1 MRINK
6 SVFAGMLACACALG
20 FGAAQLSGQSS
31 GAGTASL
38 HRASVRQPAVSKD
51 AVLTALMTPADSTAG
66 DPIYMQVPGVVG
78 DSTDAN
84 HTGWIDVQSWSVGFQ
99 NPNALSS
106 ATGGNPSLGTFMA
119 QLFYSQASPLLLKG
133 LATGEHLGT
142 VKVDLVK
149 AGQAGGLTYLTMV
162 LTNAAITTINDSGD
176 AAAVSPSES
185 IGIRA
190 SELSATYTTQ
200 NADGSAGTPVSFCY
214 DFAHK
219 KSC

>member
-6 SVFAGMLACACALG
+6 SVFAGVLACACALG
-20 FGAAQLSGQSS
+20 FGAAQFGGQTS
-31 GAGTASL
+31 GAGAASL
-38 HRASVRQPAVSKD
+38 HRASVRQSTGSKD
-51 AVLTALMTPADSTAG
+51 AVLTALMSPADSTAG

-78 DSTDAN
+78 DSTDPN

-106 ATGGNPSLGTFMA
+106 ATGGNPSLSTFAA
-119 QLFYSQASPLLLKG
+119 QLLYSQASPLLLKA

-149 AGQAGGLTYLTMV
+149 AGPAGGLAYLTIV
-162 LTNAAITTINDSGD
+162 LTNAAITTISDSGD
-176 AAAVSPSES
+176 ASGGLPVES

-190 SELSATYTTQ
+190 SELSATYTSQ
-200 NADGSAGTPVSFCY
+200 NADGTAGTPVSFCY